1 MKNILQN
8 KNTPYVL
15 GLICAVA
22 FFAAHIFLNI
32 GTSSGSLW
40 NASKMCE
47 IGFLLMLLSLV
58 PFMCERIL
66 RANGQRRGAGFTVL
80 LIAQCLFAGLA
91 FVCFVISAILTVTD
105 RITQSINIVLLLGF
119 SAAALMS
126 LMLLLLRLC
135 VLTSC
140 KGAVTAVGWVLLGA
154 ATAAGA
160 LLHLTLLFD
169 RINEI
174 IIEVG
179 QIATEHEANM
189 LFWYGFVNF
198 VYIMCLFLADGA
210 CIYFAVHTVR
220 RLENEPSPLMYL

>member
-22 FFAAHIFLNI
+22 FFAAHIYFNI
-32 GTSSGSLW
+32 AVPKVNLW
-40 NASKMCE
+40 SYEALCE

-58 PFMCERIL
+58 PFMCQRIL

-80 LIAQCLFAGLA
+80 LIAQCLLAGLA
-91 FVCFVISAILTVTD
+91 FVCFVLSAVLTVTE
-105 RITQSINIVLLLGF
+105 RGTQSLNIIMLIGLI
-119 SAAALMS
+119 AAALMS

-140 KGAVTAVGWVLLGA
+140 KGAVTAVGWVLLGSA
-154 ATAAGA
+154 AAAGA
-160 LLHLTLLFD
+160 LLHLTLLLD
-169 RINEI
+169 LIKEI
-174 IIEVG
+174 AANAG
-179 QIATEHEANM
+179 QEIGM
-189 LFWYGFVNF
+189 LLFWYGFVNF

>member
-15 GLICAVA
+15 GLICAVV
-22 FFAAHIFLNI
+22 FFAAHIYFNI
-32 GTSSGSLW
+32 AVPKVNLW
-40 NASKMCE
+40 SYEALCE
-47 IGFLLMLLSLV
+47 IGFLLMLLALV

-80 LIAQCLFAGLA
+80 LIAQCLLAGLA
-91 FVCFVISAILTVTD
+91 FVCFVLSAVLTVTE
-105 RITQSINIVLLLGF
+105 RGTQSLNIIMLIGLI
-119 SAAALMS
+119 AAALMS

-140 KGAVTAVGWVLLGA
+140 KGAVTAVGWTLLGSA
-154 ATAAGA
+154 AAAGA
-160 LLHLTLLFD
+160 LLHLTLLLD
-169 RINEI
+169 LIKEI
-174 IIEVG
+174 AANAG
-179 QIATEHEANM
+179 QDIGIL

>member
-22 FFAAHIFLNI
+22 FFAAHIYFNI
-32 GTSSGSLW
+32 AVPKVNLW
-40 NASKMCE
+40 SYEALCE

-80 LIAQCLFAGLA
+80 LIAQCLLAGLA
-91 FVCFVISAILTVTD
+91 FVCFVLSAVLTVTE
-105 RITQSINIVLLLGF
+105 RGTQSLNIIMLIGLI
-119 SAAALMS
+119 AAALMS

-135 VLTSC
+135 VLTPC
-140 KGAVTAVGWVLLGA
+140 KGAVTAVGWVLLGSA
-154 ATAAGA
+154 AAAGA
-160 LLHLTLLFD
+160 LLHLTLLLD
-169 RINEI
+169 LIKEI
-174 IIEVG
+174 AANAG
-179 QIATEHEANM
+179 QGIGIL

>member
-22 FFAAHIFLNI
+22 FFAAHVYFNI
-32 GTSSGSLW
+32 AVPKVNLRSHEAL
-40 NASKMCE
+40 CE

-58 PFMCERIL
+58 PFMCQRIL

-91 FVCFVISAILTVTD
+91 FVCFVFSAVLTVTA
-105 RITQSINIVLLLGF
+105 RETQSLNVIMLIGLI
-119 SAAALMS
+119 AAALMS

-160 LLHLTLLFD
+160 LLHLTLLLD
-169 RINEI
+169 LINEI
-174 IIEVG
+174 ASNAG
-179 QIATEHEANM
+179 QEIGM
-189 LFWYGFVNF
+189 LLFWYGFVNF

>member
-22 FFAAHIFLNI
+22 FFAAHIYFNI
-32 GTSSGSLW
+32 AVPKVNLW
-40 NASKMCE
+40 SYEALCE

-80 LIAQCLFAGLA
+80 LIAQCLLAGLA
-91 FVCFVISAILTVTD
+91 FVCFVLSAVLTVTE
-105 RITQSINIVLLLGF
+105 RGTQSLNIIMLIGLI
-119 SAAALMS
+119 AAALMS

-140 KGAVTAVGWVLLGA
+140 KGAVIFAGWVLLGSA
-154 ATAAGA
+154 AAAGA
-160 LLHLTLLFD
+160 LLHLTLLLD
-169 RINEI
+169 RIKEI
-174 IIEVG
+174 AANAG
-179 QIATEHEANM
+179 QGIGIL

>member
-22 FFAAHIFLNI
+22 FFAAHIYFNI
-32 GTSSGSLW
+32 AVPKVNLW
-40 NASKMCE
+40 SYEALCE
-47 IGFLLMLLSLV
+47 IGFLLMLLALV

-80 LIAQCLFAGLA
+80 LIAQCLLAGLA
-91 FVCFVISAILTVTD
+91 FVCFVLSAVLTVTE
-105 RITQSINIVLLLGF
+105 RGTQSLNIIMLIGLI
-119 SAAALMS
+119 AAALMS

-140 KGAVTAVGWVLLGA
+140 KGAITAVGWVLLGSA
-154 ATAAGA
+154 AAAGA
-160 LLHLTLLFD
+160 LLHLTLLLD
-169 RINEI
+169 LIKEI
-174 IIEVG
+174 AANAG
-179 QIATEHEANM
+179 QGIGIL

>member
-22 FFAAHIFLNI
+22 FFAAHIYFNI
-32 GTSSGSLW
+32 AVPKVNLW
-40 NASKMCE
+40 SYEALCE

-80 LIAQCLFAGLA
+80 LIAQCLLAGLA
-91 FVCFVISAILTVTD
+91 FVCFVLSAVLTVTE
-105 RITQSINIVLLLGF
+105 RGTQSLNIIMLIGLI
-119 SAAALMS
+119 AAALMS

-140 KGAVTAVGWVLLGA
+140 KGAVTAVGWVLLGSA
-154 ATAAGA
+154 AAAGA
-160 LLHLTLLFD
+160 LLHLTLLLD
-169 RINEI
+169 LIKEI
-174 IIEVG
+174 AANAG
-179 QIATEHEANM
+179 QDIGIL

>member
-22 FFAAHIFLNI
+22 FFAAHIYFNI
-32 GTSSGSLW
+32 AVPKVNPWSYEAL
-40 NASKMCE
+40 CE

-80 LIAQCLFAGLA
+80 LIAQCLLAGLA
-91 FVCFVISAILTVTD
+91 FVCFVLSAVLTVTE
-105 RITQSINIVLLLGF
+105 RGTQSLNIIMLIGLI
-119 SAAALMS
+119 AAALMS

-140 KGAVTAVGWVLLGA
+140 KGAVTFAGWTLLGSA
-154 ATAAGA
+154 AAAGA
-160 LLHLTLLFD
+160 LLHLTLLLD
-169 RINEI
+169 LIKEI
-174 IIEVG
+174 AANAG
-179 QIATEHEANM
+179 QGIGIL

>member
-22 FFAAHIFLNI
+22 FFAAHIYFNI
-32 GTSSGSLW
+32 AVPKVNLW
-40 NASKMCE
+40 SYEALCE

-80 LIAQCLFAGLA
+80 LIAQCLLAGLA
-91 FVCFVISAILTVTD
+91 FVCFVLSAVLTVTE
-105 RITQSINIVLLLGF
+105 RGTQSLNIIMFIGLI
-119 SAAALMS
+119 AAALMS

-140 KGAVTAVGWVLLGA
+140 KGAVTAVGWVLLGSA
-154 ATAAGA
+154 AAAGA
-160 LLHLTLLFD
+160 LLHLTLLLD
-169 RINEI
+169 LIKEI
-174 IIEVG
+174 AANAG
-179 QIATEHEANM
+179 QGIGIL

>member
-15 GLICAVA
+15 GLICAVV
-22 FFAAHIFLNI
+22 FFAAHIYFNI
-32 GTSSGSLW
+32 AVPKVNLW
-40 NASKMCE
+40 SYEALCE

-80 LIAQCLFAGLA
+80 LIAQCLLAGLA
-91 FVCFVISAILTVTD
+91 FVCFVLSAVLTVTE
-105 RITQSINIVLLLGF
+105 RGTQSLNIIMLIGLI
-119 SAAALMS
+119 AAALMS

-140 KGAVTAVGWVLLGA
+140 KGAVTAVGWVLLGSA
-154 ATAAGA
+154 AAAGA
-160 LLHLTLLFD
+160 LLHLTLLLD
-169 RINEI
+169 LIKEI
-174 IIEVG
+174 AANAG
-179 QIATEHEANM
+179 QGIGIL

>member
-8 KNTPYVL
+8 KSTPYVL

-22 FFAAHIFLNI
+22 FFAAHIYFNI
-32 GTSSGSLW
+32 AVPKVNLW
-40 NASKMCE
+40 SYEALCE

-80 LIAQCLFAGLA
+80 LIAQCLLAGLA
-91 FVCFVISAILTVTD
+91 FICFVLSAVLTVTE
-105 RITQSINIVLLLGF
+105 RGTQSLNIIMLIGLI
-119 SAAALMS
+119 AAALMS

-140 KGAVTAVGWVLLGA
+140 KGAVTAVGWVLLGSA
-154 ATAAGA
+154 AAAGA
-160 LLHLTLLFD
+160 LLHLTLLLD
-169 RINEI
+169 LIKEI
-174 IIEVG
+174 AANAG
-179 QIATEHEANM
+179 QGIGIL

>member
-8 KNTPYVL
+8 KSTPYVL

-22 FFAAHIFLNI
+22 FFAAHIYFNI
-32 GTSSGSLW
+32 AVPKVNLW
-40 NASKMCE
+40 SYEALCE

-80 LIAQCLFAGLA
+80 LIAQCLLAGLA
-91 FVCFVISAILTVTD
+91 FVCFVLSAVLTVTE
-105 RITQSINIVLLLGF
+105 RGTQSLNIIMLIGLI
-119 SAAALMS
+119 AAALMS

-140 KGAVTAVGWVLLGA
+140 KGAVTTAGWTLLGS

-160 LLHLTLLFD
+160 LLHLTLLLD
-169 RINEI
+169 LIKEI
-174 IIEVG
+174 AANAG
-179 QIATEHEANM
+179 QGIGIL

>member
-22 FFAAHIFLNI
+22 FFAAHIYFNI
-32 GTSSGSLW
+32 AVPKVNLW
-40 NASKMCE
+40 SYEALCE

-66 RANGQRRGAGFTVL
+66 RANGQRRGAGFTVTVPADA
-80 LIAQCLFAGLA
+80 AQAGLA
-91 FVCFVISAILTVTD
+91 FVCFVLSAVLTVTE
-105 RITQSINIVLLLGF
+105 RGTQSLNIIMLIGLI
-119 SAAALMS
+119 AAALMS

-140 KGAVTAVGWVLLGA
+140 KGAVTAVGWVLLGSA
-154 ATAAGA
+154 AAAGA
-160 LLHLTLLFD
+160 LLHLTLLLD
-169 RINEI
+169 LIKEI
-174 IIEVG
+174 AANAG
-179 QIATEHEANM
+179 QGIGIL

-198 VYIMCLFLADGA
+198 VYSMCLFLADGA

>member
-22 FFAAHIFLNI
+22 FFAAHIYFNI
-32 GTSSGSLW
+32 AVPKVNLW
-40 NASKMCE
+40 SYEALCE

-58 PFMCERIL
+58 PFMCQRIL

-80 LIAQCLFAGLA
+80 LIAQCLLVGLA
-91 FVCFVISAILTVTD
+91 FVCFVLSAVLTVTE
-105 RITQSINIVLLLGF
+105 RGTQSLNIVLLIGLI
-119 SAAALMS
+119 AAALMS

-140 KGAVTAVGWVLLGA
+140 KGAVTAVGWVLLGSA
-154 ATAAGA
+154 AAAGA
-160 LLHLTLLFD
+160 LLHLTLLLD
-169 RINEI
+169 LIKEI
-174 IIEVG
+174 AANAG
-179 QIATEHEANM
+179 QGIGIL

>member
-22 FFAAHIFLNI
+22 FFAAHIYFNI
-32 GTSSGSLW
+32 AVPKVNLW
-40 NASKMCE
+40 SYEALCE

-58 PFMCERIL
+58 PFMCQRIL

-80 LIAQCLFAGLA
+80 LIAQCLLAGLA
-91 FVCFVISAILTVTD
+91 FVCFVLSAVLTVTE
-105 RITQSINIVLLLGF
+105 RGTQSLNIIMLIGLI
-119 SAAALMS
+119 AAALMS

-140 KGAVTAVGWVLLGA
+140 KGAVTAVGWVLLGSA
-154 ATAAGA
+154 AAAGA
-160 LLHLTLLFD
+160 LLHLTLLLD
-169 RINEI
+169 LIKEI
-174 IIEVG
+174 AANAG
-179 QIATEHEANM
+179 QGIGIL

-210 CIYFAVHTVR
+210 CIYLAVHTVR

>member
-105 RITQSINIVLLLGF
+105 RITQSINIVLLIGLI
-119 SAAALMS
+119 AAALMS

-140 KGAVTAVGWVLLGA
+140 KGAVIFAGWTLLGS

-160 LLHLTLLFD
+160 LLHLTLLLD
-169 RINEI
+169 LIKEI
-174 IIEVG
+174 AANAG
-179 QIATEHEANM
+179 QGIGIL

>member
-15 GLICAVA
+15 GLICAVV
-22 FFAAHIFLNI
+22 FFAAHIYFNI
-32 GTSSGSLW
+32 AVPKVNLW
-40 NASKMCE
+40 SYEALCE

-80 LIAQCLFAGLA
+80 LIAQCLLAGLA
-91 FVCFVISAILTVTD
+91 FVCFVLSAVLTVTE
-105 RITQSINIVLLLGF
+105 RGTQSLNIIMLIGLI
-119 SAAALMS
+119 AAALMS

-140 KGAVTAVGWVLLGA
+140 KGAITAVGWVLLGSA
-154 ATAAGA
+154 AAAGA
-160 LLHLTLLFD
+160 LPHLTLLLD
-169 RINEI
+169 LIKEI
-174 IIEVG
+174 AANAG
-179 QIATEHEANM
+179 QGIGIL

>member
-22 FFAAHIFLNI
+22 FFAAHIYFNI
-32 GTSSGSLW
+32 AVPKVNLW
-40 NASKMCE
+40 SYEALCE
-47 IGFLLMLLSLV
+47 IGFLLMLLVLV

-80 LIAQCLFAGLA
+80 LIAQCLLAGLA
-91 FVCFVISAILTVTD
+91 FVCFVLSAVLTVTE
-105 RITQSINIVLLLGF
+105 RGTQSLNIIMLIGLI
-119 SAAALMS
+119 AAALMS

-140 KGAVTAVGWVLLGA
+140 KGAVIFVGWVLLGSA
-154 ATAAGA
+154 AAAGA
-160 LLHLTLLFD
+160 LLHLTLLLD
-169 RINEI
+169 LIKEI
-174 IIEVG
+174 AANAG
-179 QIATEHEANM
+179 QGIGIL

-220 RLENEPSPLMYL
+220 RLENEPSPIMYL

>member
-66 RANGQRRGAGFTVL
+66 RANGQRRGAGFTVP

-105 RITQSINIVLLLGF
+105 RITQSINIVLLIGLI
-119 SAAALMS
+119 AAALMS

-140 KGAVTAVGWVLLGA
+140 KGAVIFAGWTLLGS

-160 LLHLTLLFD
+160 LLHLTLLFGL
-169 RINEI
+169 INEI
-174 IIEVG
+174 VSNAG
-179 QIATEHEANM
+179 QEIGM
-189 LFWYGFVNF
+189 LLFWYGFVNF

>member
-1 MKNILQN
+1 MRRGLFCGAYIFNI
-8 KNTPYVL
+8 
-15 GLICAVA
+15 AVPKV
-22 FFAAHIFLNI
+22 N
-32 GTSSGSLW
+32 LW
-40 NASKMCE
+40 SYEALCE

-66 RANGQRRGAGFTVL
+66 RAKRTAPGRRLYRAAHRAVS
-80 LIAQCLFAGLA
+80 ACRPCLCML
-91 FVCFVISAILTVTD
+91 CLSAVLTVTE
-105 RITQSINIVLLLGF
+105 RGTQSLNIIMLIGLI
-119 SAAALMS
+119 AAALMS

-140 KGAVTAVGWVLLGA
+140 KGAVTAVGWVLLGSA
-154 ATAAGA
+154 AAAGA
-160 LLHLTLLFD
+160 LLHLTLLLD
-169 RINEI
+169 LIKEI
-174 IIEVG
+174 AANAG
-179 QIATEHEANM
+179 QGIGIL

>member
-8 KNTPYVL
+8 KSTPYVL

-22 FFAAHIFLNI
+22 FFAAHIYFNI
-32 GTSSGSLW
+32 AVPKVNLW
-40 NASKMCE
+40 SYEALCE

-58 PFMCERIL
+58 PFMCQRIL

-80 LIAQCLFAGLA
+80 LIAQCLLAGLA
-91 FVCFVISAILTVTD
+91 FVCFVLSAVLTVTE
-105 RITQSINIVLLLGF
+105 RGTQSLNIIMLIGLI
-119 SAAALMS
+119 AAALMS

-135 VLTSC
+135 VLTPC
-140 KGAVTAVGWVLLGA
+140 KGAVIFAGWTLLGS

-160 LLHLTLLFD
+160 LLHLTLLLD
-169 RINEI
+169 LIKEI
-174 IIEVG
+174 AANAG
-179 QIATEHEANM
+179 QGIGIL

>member
-15 GLICAVA
+15 GLICAVV
-22 FFAAHIFLNI
+22 FFAAHIYFNI
-32 GTSSGSLW
+32 AVPKVNLW
-40 NASKMCE
+40 SYEALCE

-80 LIAQCLFAGLA
+80 LIAQCLLAGLA
-91 FVCFVISAILTVTD
+91 FVCFVLSAVLTVTE
-105 RITQSINIVLLLGF
+105 RGTQSLNIIMLIGLI
-119 SAAALMS
+119 AAALMS

-140 KGAVTAVGWVLLGA
+140 KGAITAVGWVLLGSA
-154 ATAAGA
+154 AAAGA
-160 LLHLTLLFD
+160 LLHLTLLLD
-169 RINEI
+169 LIKEI
-174 IIEVG
+174 AANAG
-179 QIATEHEANM
+179 QGIGIL

>member
-22 FFAAHIFLNI
+22 FFAAHIYFNI
-32 GTSSGSLW
+32 AVPKVNLW
-40 NASKMCE
+40 SYEALCE

-80 LIAQCLFAGLA
+80 LIAQCLLAGLA
-91 FVCFVISAILTVTD
+91 FVCFVLSAVLTVTE
-105 RITQSINIVLLLGF
+105 RGTQSLNIIMLIGLI
-119 SAAALMS
+119 AAALMS
-126 LMLLLLRLC
+126 IMLLLLRLC

-140 KGAVTAVGWVLLGA
+140 KGAVTAVGWVLLGSA
-154 ATAAGA
+154 AAAGA
-160 LLHLTLLFD
+160 LLHLTLLLD
-169 RINEI
+169 LIKEI
-174 IIEVG
+174 AANAG
-179 QIATEHEANM
+179 QGIGIL

-220 RLENEPSPLMYL
+220 RLENDPFPLMYL

>member
-22 FFAAHIFLNI
+22 FFAAHIYFNI
-32 GTSSGSLW
+32 AVPKVNLW
-40 NASKMCE
+40 SYEALCE
-47 IGFLLMLLSLV
+47 IGFLLMLLALV

-80 LIAQCLFAGLA
+80 LIAQCLLAGLA
-91 FVCFVISAILTVTD
+91 FVCFVLSAVLTVTE
-105 RITQSINIVLLLGF
+105 RGTQSLNIIMLIGLI
-119 SAAALMS
+119 AAALMS

-140 KGAVTAVGWVLLGA
+140 KEAVTAVGWTLLGSA
-154 ATAAGA
+154 AAAGA
-160 LLHLTLLFD
+160 LLHLTLLLD
-169 RINEI
+169 LIKEI
-174 IIEVG
+174 AANAG
-179 QIATEHEANM
+179 QGIGIL

>member
-22 FFAAHIFLNI
+22 FFAAHIYFNI
-32 GTSSGSLW
+32 AVPKVNLW
-40 NASKMCE
+40 SYEALCE

-80 LIAQCLFAGLA
+80 LIAQCLLAGLA
-91 FVCFVISAILTVTD
+91 FVCFVLSAVLTVTE
-105 RITQSINIVLLLGF
+105 RGTQSLNIIMLIGLI
-119 SAAALMS
+119 AAALMS

-140 KGAVTAVGWVLLGA
+140 KGAVTAVGWVLLGSA
-154 ATAAGA
+154 AAAGA
-160 LLHLTLLFD
+160 LLHLTLLLD
-169 RINEI
+169 LIKEI
-174 IIEVG
+174 AANAG
-179 QIATEHEANM
+179 QGIGIL

>member
-22 FFAAHIFLNI
+22 FFAAHIYFNI
-32 GTSSGSLW
+32 AVPKVNLW
-40 NASKMCE
+40 SYEALCE

-80 LIAQCLFAGLA
+80 LIAQCLLAGLA
-91 FVCFVISAILTVTD
+91 FVCFVLSAVLTVTE
-105 RITQSINIVLLLGF
+105 RGTQSLNIIMLIGLI
-119 SAAALMS
+119 AAALMS

-140 KGAVTAVGWVLLGA
+140 KGAVTAVGWVLLGSA
-154 ATAAGA
+154 AAAGA
-160 LLHLTLLFD
+160 LLHLTLLLD
-169 RINEI
+169 LIKEI
-174 IIEVG
+174 VANAG
-179 QIATEHEANM
+179 QEIGIL

>member
-22 FFAAHIFLNI
+22 FFAAHIYFNI
-32 GTSSGSLW
+32 AVPKVNLW
-40 NASKMCE
+40 SYEALCE

-80 LIAQCLFAGLA
+80 LIAQCLLAGLPY
-91 FVCFVISAILTVTD
+91 VCFVLSAVLTVTE
-105 RITQSINIVLLLGF
+105 RGTQSLNIIMLIGLI
-119 SAAALMS
+119 AAALMS

-140 KGAVTAVGWVLLGA
+140 KGAVIFAGWVLLGSA
-154 ATAAGA
+154 AAAGA
-160 LLHLTLLFD
+160 LLHLTLLLD
-169 RINEI
+169 LIKEI
-174 IIEVG
+174 AANAG
-179 QIATEHEANM
+179 QGIGIL

>member
-1 MKNILQN
+1 M
-8 KNTPYVL
+8 L

-22 FFAAHIFLNI
+22 FFAAHIYFNI
-32 GTSSGSLW
+32 AVPKVNLW
-40 NASKMCE
+40 SYEALCE
-47 IGFLLMLLSLV
+47 IGFLLMLLALV

-80 LIAQCLFAGLA
+80 LIAQCLLAGLA
-91 FVCFVISAILTVTD
+91 FVCFVLSAVLTVTE
-105 RITQSINIVLLLGF
+105 RGTQSLNIIMLIGLI
-119 SAAALMS
+119 AAALMS

-140 KGAVTAVGWVLLGA
+140 KGAVTAVGWVLLGSA
-154 ATAAGA
+154 AAAGA
-160 LLHLTLLFD
+160 LLHLTLLLD
-169 RINEI
+169 LIKEI
-174 IIEVG
+174 AANAG
-179 QIATEHEANM
+179 QGIGIL

>member
-8 KNTPYVL
+8 KSTPYVL

-22 FFAAHIFLNI
+22 FFAAHIYFNI
-32 GTSSGSLW
+32 AVPKVNLW
-40 NASKMCE
+40 SYEALCE

-80 LIAQCLFAGLA
+80 LIAQCLLAGLA
-91 FVCFVISAILTVTD
+91 FVCFVLSAVLTVTE
-105 RITQSINIVLLLGF
+105 RGTQSLNIIMLIGLI
-119 SAAALMS
+119 AAALMS

-140 KGAVTAVGWVLLGA
+140 KGAVTAVGWTLLGSA
-154 ATAAGA
+154 AAAGA
-160 LLHLTLLFD
+160 LLHLTLLLD
-169 RINEI
+169 LIKEI
-174 IIEVG
+174 AANAG
-179 QIATEHEANM
+179 QGIGIL

>member
-22 FFAAHIFLNI
+22 FFAAHIYFNI
-32 GTSSGSLW
+32 AVPKVNLW
-40 NASKMCE
+40 SYEALCE
-47 IGFLLMLLSLV
+47 IGFLLMLLALV

-80 LIAQCLFAGLA
+80 LIAQCLLAGLA
-91 FVCFVISAILTVTD
+91 FVCFVLSAVLTVTE
-105 RITQSINIVLLLGF
+105 RGTQSLNIIMLIGLI
-119 SAAALMS
+119 AAALMS

-140 KGAVTAVGWVLLGA
+140 KGAVTTVGWVLLGSA
-154 ATAAGA
+154 AAAGA
-160 LLHLTLLFD
+160 LLHLTLLLD
-169 RINEI
+169 LIKEI
-174 IIEVG
+174 AANAG
-179 QIATEHEANM
+179 QDIGIL

>member
-22 FFAAHIFLNI
+22 FFAAHIYFNI
-32 GTSSGSLW
+32 AVPKVNPWSYEAL
-40 NASKMCE
+40 CE

-80 LIAQCLFAGLA
+80 LIAQCLLAGLA
-91 FVCFVISAILTVTD
+91 FVCFVLSAVLTVTE
-105 RITQSINIVLLLGF
+105 RGTQSLNIIMLIGLI
-119 SAAALMS
+119 AAALMS

-140 KGAVTAVGWVLLGA
+140 KGAVTAVGWVLLGSA
-154 ATAAGA
+154 AAAGA
-160 LLHLTLLFD
+160 LLHLTLLLD
-169 RINEI
+169 LIKEI
-174 IIEVG
+174 AANAG
-179 QIATEHEANM
+179 QGIGIL

>member
-8 KNTPYVL
+8 KSTPYVL

-22 FFAAHIFLNI
+22 FFAAHIYFNI
-32 GTSSGSLW
+32 AVPKVNLW
-40 NASKMCE
+40 SYEALCE

-80 LIAQCLFAGLA
+80 LIAQCLLAGLA
-91 FVCFVISAILTVTD
+91 FVCFVLSAVLTVTE
-105 RITQSINIVLLLGF
+105 RGTQSLNIIMLIGLI
-119 SAAALMS
+119 AAALMS
-126 LMLLLLRLC
+126 LMLMLLRLC

-140 KGAVTAVGWVLLGA
+140 KGAVTAVGWVLLGSA
-154 ATAAGA
+154 AAAGA
-160 LLHLTLLFD
+160 LLHLTLLLD
-169 RINEI
+169 LIKEI
-174 IIEVG
+174 AANAG
-179 QIATEHEANM
+179 QGIGIL

>member
-15 GLICAVA
+15 GLICAVV
-22 FFAAHIFLNI
+22 FFAAHIYFNI
-32 GTSSGSLW
+32 AVPKVNLW
-40 NASKMCE
+40 SYEALCE
-47 IGFLLMLLSLV
+47 IGFLLMLLALV

-80 LIAQCLFAGLA
+80 LIAQCLLAGLA
-91 FVCFVISAILTVTD
+91 FVCFVLSAVLTVTE
-105 RITQSINIVLLLGF
+105 RGTQSLNIIMLIGLI
-119 SAAALMS
+119 AAALMS

-140 KGAVTAVGWVLLGA
+140 KGAVTAVGWVLLGSA
-154 ATAAGA
+154 AAAGA
-160 LLHLTLLFD
+160 LLHLTLLLD
-169 RINEI
+169 LIKEI
-174 IIEVG
+174 AANAG
-179 QIATEHEANM
+179 QGIGIL

-210 CIYFAVHTVR
+210 CIYFAVHTVL

>member
-22 FFAAHIFLNI
+22 FFAAHIYFNI
-32 GTSSGSLW
+32 AVPKVNLW
-40 NASKMCE
+40 SYEALCE
-47 IGFLLMLLSLV
+47 IGFLLMLLALV

-80 LIAQCLFAGLA
+80 LIAQCLLAGLA
-91 FVCFVISAILTVTD
+91 FVCFVLSAVLTVTE
-105 RITQSINIVLLLGF
+105 RGTQSLNIIMLIGLI
-119 SAAALMS
+119 AAALMS
-126 LMLLLLRLC
+126 LMLLLRLC

-140 KGAVTAVGWVLLGA
+140 KGAITAVGWVLLGSA
-154 ATAAGA
+154 AAAGA
-160 LLHLTLLFD
+160 LLHLTLLLD
-169 RINEI
+169 LIKEI
-174 IIEVG
+174 AANAG
-179 QIATEHEANM
+179 QDIGIL

>member
-1 MKNILQN
+1 M
-8 KNTPYVL
+8 L

-22 FFAAHIFLNI
+22 FFAAHIYFNI
-32 GTSSGSLW
+32 AVPKVNLW
-40 NASKMCE
+40 SYEALCE
-47 IGFLLMLLSLV
+47 IGFLLMLLALV

-80 LIAQCLFAGLA
+80 LIAQCLLAGLA
-91 FVCFVISAILTVTD
+91 FVCFVLSAVLTVTE
-105 RITQSINIVLLLGF
+105 RGTQSLNIIMLIGLI
-119 SAAALMS
+119 AAALMS

-140 KGAVTAVGWVLLGA
+140 KGAVTAVGWVLLVSA
-154 ATAAGA
+154 AAAGA
-160 LLHLTLLFD
+160 LLHLTLLLD
-169 RINEI
+169 LIKEI
-174 IIEVG
+174 AANAG
-179 QIATEHEANM
+179 QGIGIL

>member
-22 FFAAHIFLNI
+22 FFAAHIYFNI
-32 GTSSGSLW
+32 AVPKVNLW
-40 NASKMCE
+40 SYEALCE
-47 IGFLLMLLSLV
+47 IGFLLMLLALV

-80 LIAQCLFAGLA
+80 LIAQCLLAGLA
-91 FVCFVISAILTVTD
+91 FVCFVLSAVLTVTE
-105 RITQSINIVLLLGF
+105 RGTQSLNIIMLIGLI
-119 SAAALMS
+119 AAALMS

-140 KGAVTAVGWVLLGA
+140 KGAVTAVGWTLLGSA
-154 ATAAGA
+154 AAAGA
-160 LLHLTLLFD
+160 LLHLTLLLD
-169 RINEI
+169 LIKEI
-174 IIEVG
+174 AANAG
-179 QIATEHEANM
+179 QDIGIL

>member
-22 FFAAHIFLNI
+22 FFAAHIYFNI
-32 GTSSGSLW
+32 AVPKVNLW
-40 NASKMCE
+40 SYEALCE

-80 LIAQCLFAGLA
+80 LIAQCLLAGLA
-91 FVCFVISAILTVTD
+91 FVCFVLSAVLTVTE
-105 RITQSINIVLLLGF
+105 RGTQSLNIIMLIGLI
-119 SAAALMS
+119 AAALMS

-140 KGAVTAVGWVLLGA
+140 KGAVTAVGWVLLGSA
-154 ATAAGA
+154 AAAGA
-160 LLHLTLLFD
+160 LLHLTLLLD
-169 RINEI
+169 LIKEI
-174 IIEVG
+174 AANAG
-179 QIATEHEANM
+179 QGIGIL

-210 CIYFAVHTVR
+210 CIYFSVHTVR

>member
-22 FFAAHIFLNI
+22 FFAAHIYFNI
-32 GTSSGSLW
+32 AVPKVNLW
-40 NASKMCE
+40 SYEALCE

-80 LIAQCLFAGLA
+80 LIAQCLLAGLA
-91 FVCFVISAILTVTD
+91 FVCFVLSAVLTVTE
-105 RITQSINIVLLLGF
+105 RGTQSLNIIMLIGLI
-119 SAAALMS
+119 AAALMS

-140 KGAVTAVGWVLLGA
+140 KGAVTAVGWVLLGSA
-154 ATAAGA
+154 AAAGA
-160 LLHLTLLFD
+160 LLHLTLLLD
-169 RINEI
+169 LIKEI
-174 IIEVG
+174 AANAG
-179 QIATEHEANM
+179 QGIGIL

-210 CIYFAVHTVR
+210 CIYFAVHTVL

>member
-8 KNTPYVL
+8 KSTPYVL

-22 FFAAHIFLNI
+22 FFAAHIYFNI
-32 GTSSGSLW
+32 AVPKVNLW
-40 NASKMCE
+40 SYEALCE
-47 IGFLLMLLSLV
+47 IGFLLMLLALV
-58 PFMCERIL
+58 PFMCQRIL

-80 LIAQCLFAGLA
+80 LIAQCLLAGLA
-91 FVCFVISAILTVTD
+91 FVCFVLSAVLTVTE
-105 RITQSINIVLLLGF
+105 RGTQSLNIIMLIGLI
-119 SAAALMS
+119 AAALMS

-140 KGAVTAVGWVLLGA
+140 KGAVTAVGWTLLGSA
-154 ATAAGA
+154 AAAGA
-160 LLHLTLLFD
+160 LLHLTLLLD
-169 RINEI
+169 LIKEI
-174 IIEVG
+174 AANAG
-179 QIATEHEANM
+179 QGIGIL

>member
-22 FFAAHIFLNI
+22 FFAAHIYFNI
-32 GTSSGSLW
+32 AVPKVNLW
-40 NASKMCE
+40 SYEALCE

-80 LIAQCLFAGLA
+80 LIAQCLLAGLA
-91 FVCFVISAILTVTD
+91 FVCFVLSAVLTVTE
-105 RITQSINIVLLLGF
+105 RGTQSLNIIMLIGLI
-119 SAAALMS
+119 AAALMS

-140 KGAVTAVGWVLLGA
+140 KGAVIFAGWVLLGSA
-154 ATAAGA
+154 AAAGA
-160 LLHLTLLFD
+160 LLHLTLLLD
-169 RINEI
+169 LIKEI
-174 IIEVG
+174 AANAG
-179 QIATEHEANM
+179 QGIGIL